1 MPQIEDIVNVVL
13 STWEEAGEG
22 SFVDIA
28 STYQDYIMLDQ
39 LYRNNKQK
47 FQGGKKITWRV
58 RYTTSGN
65 AANFVPYDTFD
76 LNIRDT
82 LVEAE
87 TNWKHVR
94 TGLAMD
100 DFEVEVNSGEYEIV
114 DLVQE
119 RMSESFLDLA
129 DLLEEQGFKKPA
141 SSAVT
146 DEINGLQY
154 HIVYNATDGFTGSN
168 PAGFTTWC
176 NLDRDTYTGLKNY
189 SATYTNV
196 TKTDLIRKWRKAS
209 VLTKFRSP
217 RDVKLPDFNTGDK
230 WGWYTNYDVIGT
242 LEEELEKQND
252 NLGNDVA
259 SKDGKTMFRQRP
271 VNWVPFFENNTA
283 DPIYGVNWGWF
294 KFITMKNRDMRKI
307 GPRMAPRQ
315 PTVSESFWI
324 LTCNMICRNPREG
337 GLVLAKSYPALAW
350 S

>member
-129 DLLEEQGFKKPA
+129 DLLE
-141 SSAVT
+141 
-146 DEINGLQY
+146 
-154 HIVYNATDGFTGSN
+154 
-168 PAGFTTWC
+168 
-176 NLDRDTYTGLKNY
+176 
-189 SATYTNV
+189 
-196 TKTDLIRKWRKAS
+196 
-209 VLTKFRSP
+209 
-217 RDVKLPDFNTGDK
+217 
-230 WGWYTNYDVIGT
+230 
-242 LEEELEKQND
+242 
-252 NLGNDVA
+252 
-259 SKDGKTMFRQRP
+259 P
-271 VNWVPFFENNTA
+271 V
-283 DPIYGVNWGWF
+283 
-294 KFITMKNRDMRKI
+294 
-307 GPRMAPRQ
+307 
-315 PTVSESFWI
+315 
-324 LTCNMICRNPREG
+324 
-337 GLVLAKSYPALAW
+337 
-350 S
+350 